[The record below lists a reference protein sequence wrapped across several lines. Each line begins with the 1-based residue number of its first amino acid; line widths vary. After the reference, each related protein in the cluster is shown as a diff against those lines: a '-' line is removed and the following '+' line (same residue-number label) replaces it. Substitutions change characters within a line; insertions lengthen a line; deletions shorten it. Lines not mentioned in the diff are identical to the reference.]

1 MNKRFEIMCIAEIFQ
16 EETEKNDEILI
27 QDRRSRARDMN

>member
-1 MNKRFEIMCIAEIFQ
+1 MNKIFEIMCIAEISQ
-16 EETEKNDEILI
+16 EVTEKNDETLI